1 MTASLQS
8 VNGSKMLTSLFV
20 AMLGLST
27 PAAAVCQME
36 ALIIAEISGANHRTC
51 EFQVKNFSYFAPSTL
66 CPLSKSQ
73 IKSSGIYV
81 PGHCKHLNVG
91 EFIQGV
97 VFYKKGTIQ
106 LDR

>member
-1 MTASLQS
+1 MF
-8 VNGSKMLTSLFV
+8 TSLFL
-20 AMLGLST
+20 MIFGLFNQAS
-27 PAAAVCQME
+27 ACQME
-36 ALIIAEISGANHRTC
+36 ALIIAEISKANHQSC
-51 EFQVKNFSYFAPSTL
+51 EFKVKNFSYYAPSTL

-81 PGHCKHLNVG
+81 PGHCKHLNEG

-97 VFYKKGTIQ
+97 VFYKKGIIQ